1 MSDNV
6 FDIPETIKRH
16 YNPHSF
22 EHEFLGYPA
31 PKEYNEFEK
40 IQIKRAMFGGKNYTR
55 LNSSLVIYELMDI
68 PTELFKGIEFISER
82 KVAITFFES
91 QEFCVEKYF
100 QTNFDV
106 ITDKNFIIKY
116 LNNEGFAIRT
126 DSYTIEKL
134 DGVQKEP
141 LTNEIKDI
149 TVKII
154 LECNKHDISTC
165 KE

>member
-6 FDIPETIKRH
+6 IYIPESIKSIGDVR
-16 YNPHSF
+16 NF
-22 EHEFLGYPA
+22 EAEFLGYPA
-31 PKEYNEFEK
+31 PKEYSEIEK
-40 IQIKRAMFGGKNYTR
+40 IQMKRAMFGGKNYTR
-55 LNSSLVIYELMDI
+55 LNTSLVIYDLMDI

-82 KVAITFFES
+82 KIAVTFYES

-106 ITDKNFIIKY
+106 IKDKIFTIKY

-141 LTNEIKDI
+141 LTNEVKDI

-154 LECNKHDISTC
+154 LECSKHDISTC